1 MTNSDKE
8 NLYCELI
15 DKIFKQFLTRIS
27 DYMLL
32 DFKNI
37 SAAGGITPEKYTFS
51 KLNVCRKS
59 SL

>member
-8 NLYCELI
+8 NFYCERR

-37 SAAGGITPEKYTFS
+37 SVVGGITPEKYT
-51 KLNVCRKS
+51 VCHN
-59 SL
+59 